1 MVFDPTAFTLDIYM
15 VPVGSGSAL
24 AEICGYA
31 DMPDRQNICSRRCW
45 GHFLFGDKN
54 FSRPWTYSKHPKAGE
69 ENHPKYSVTDSLF
82 KGIHSKFGRGQEKRY
97 SSVSSI
103 SDAGIVLLLP
113 SSKKN

>member
-1 MVFDPTAFTLDIYM
+1 M
-15 VPVGSGSAL
+15 VPVGSGSVL

-31 DMPDRQNICSRRCW
+31 DMPDRAEYLFQEMLGS
-45 GHFLFGDKN
+45 FLFGDKN

-113 SSKKN
+113 SSKRIEPSVPSYGI